1 MNLLLYNTQAAPV
14 FGGGNRGFCHRSDC
28 WKLVIFSGAAGVA
41 GSLGGADGSPAP
53 VGGSYLSKPVI
64 AARENLTKPNIKA
77 RK

>member
-1 MNLLLYNTQAAPV
+1 MGEPDSLPPSAADSL
-14 FGGGNRGFCHRSDC
+14 GGAFR
-28 WKLVIFSGAAGVA
+28 
-41 GSLGGADGSPAP
+41 SLGGADGSPAP

>member
-1 MNLLLYNTQAAPV
+1 M
-14 FGGGNRGFCHRSDC
+14 
-28 WKLVIFSGAAGVA
+28 FSGAAGAA

-64 AARENLTKPNIKA
+64 TARANLIKPDIES

>member
-14 FGGGNRGFCHRSDC
+14 FEGGNQRFCRRSDC
-28 WKLVIFSGAAGVA
+28 WKLVMFSGAAGAA

-53 VGGSYLSKPVI
+53 AGGGYLSKPVI
-64 AARENLTKPNIKA
+64 AARENLTKPNIKV